1 MIGPAIDEPPP
12 RLDRW
17 VEKGLALLGAAGFNT
32 TRLRWR
38 WNRFRMEVE
47 ARRAGAENRLRGVTS
62 PHRMCAACRALVPAR
77 DRVCSECGA
86 ALSATNAPG
95 FSRLA
100 AWALPGV
107 SPAAVVILTANF
119 ALFALLGI
127 RAGFAS
133 GEAGSGPQAL
143 FHLLSFDSDTLVR
156 YGSGNNVLL
165 LQRGEWWRLVC
176 PIFLHGGLLHLLFNT
191 FIFVQIAPLIEREY
205 GRHKFTVLYI
215 ATGIGGFL
223 ASEVLRGLVFR
234 RLVNTVGASGAI
246 FGLVG
251 AALVFGLRR
260 GGDYGG
266 AIRSLM
272 TRWTIYALIMGFLMP
287 GTDNYAHLG
296 GLASGALF
304 AALVR
309 PAEATSGTGAWG
321 WRVAAALACG
331 GAIAAFAFAGWE
343 GNASLEAWRDLV
355 GRS

>member
-1 MIGPAIDEPPP
+1 VIGPTGDEPPP

-17 VEKGLALLGAAGFNT
+17 VEKALSLLTSVGFNT

-38 WNRFRMEVE
+38 WNRFRLEVE
-47 ARRAGAENRLRGVTS
+47 GRRAATENKLRAVTS
-62 PHRMCAACRALVPAR
+62 PHRMCAACRALVPVG
-77 DRVCSECGA
+77 DRVCNVCGA
-86 ALSATNAPG
+86 TLSAANVPG
-95 FSRLA
+95 LARLA
-100 AWALPGV
+100 SWALPGV

-119 ALFALLGI
+119 GLFALIGAS
-127 RAGFAS
+127 AGFAS
-133 GEAGSGPQAL
+133 ADAGAGPQAL

-191 FIFVQIAPLIEREY
+191 FIFVQIAPLMEQEY

-215 ATGIGGFL
+215 WTGVGGFL
-223 ASEVLRGLVFR
+223 ASEVLRGVLFH

-251 AALVFGLRR
+251 AALVFGFRR
-260 GGDYGG
+260 GGHYGG
-266 AIRSLM
+266 ALRSLM
-272 TRWTIYALIMGFLMP
+272 TRWTIYALVMGFLMP
-287 GTDNYAHLG
+287 GTDNFAHLG

-309 PAEATSGTGAWG
+309 PGEAAGRAGGWG
-321 WRVAAALACG
+321 WRLAAVLVAG
-331 GAIAAFAFAGWE
+331 GAIAAFAFAGWD
-343 GNASLEAWRDLV
+343 GNASLEAWRALV